1 MRPIH
6 TIAAFAVLGLVV
18 GAATLA
24 MTAPAESFS
33 YRLAQPSDA
42 VRRSTEAPSLDNLE
56 VLDLVTAYGDDQAY
70 DEPYCDVR
78 VTVTEKLAN
87 DFEEAHVGAPEERGG
102 VFVELWASDR
112 LGTWTML
119 ATRADGIACVIE
131 TGRDWA
137 GETDLTVLAA
147 G

>member
-1 MRPIH
+1 MK
-6 TIAAFAVLGLVV
+6 TSQTTTVFAALGLVV
-18 GAATLA
+18 AAATLA

-33 YRLAQPSDA
+33 YRLTPPSDA
-42 VRRSTEAPSLDNLE
+42 MRSSSEVPSLDNLAL
-56 VLDLVTAYGDDQAY
+56 LDLVTAYGDDQAF

-87 DFEEAHVGAPEERGG
+87 GFEETRVSAPQERDGI
-102 VFVELWASDR
+102 FVELWASDR

-119 ATRADGIACVIE
+119 ATRTDGIACVIE

-137 GETDLTVLAA
+137 GETGLDTLAA

>member
-1 MRPIH
+1 MKISQTAPVF
-6 TIAAFAVLGLVV
+6 AALGLA
-18 GAATLA
+18 AATLA
-24 MTAPAESFS
+24 MTAPAESLS
-33 YRLAQPSDA
+33 YRLVQPSDA
-42 VRRSTEAPSLDNLE
+42 VRHSIEAPSLDNLA

-78 VTVTEKLAN
+78 VTVTEKLSN
-87 DFEEAHVGAPEERGG
+87 DFEESRIGAPQQRDGM
-102 VFVELWASDR
+102 FVELWASDR
-112 LGTWTML
+112 FGTWTML

-137 GETDLTVLAA
+137 GETGLDVLAA

>member
-1 MRPIH
+1 MKM
-6 TIAAFAVLGLVV
+6 TQTVAVLALVGLGA

-24 MTAPAESFS
+24 MTDRAESFS
-33 YRLAQPSDA
+33 YRLVQPSEA
-42 VRRSTEAPSLDNLE
+42 VQRNTASPSLDNLAVME
-56 VLDLVTAYGDDQAY
+56 LVTAYGEDQAY

-78 VTVTEKLAN
+78 VTVTETLAN
-87 DFEEAHVGAPEERGG
+87 DFQETRVTAPEERDGI
-102 VFVELWASDR
+102 FVELWASDR

-119 ATRADGIACVIE
+119 ATRADGISCVIE

-137 GETDLTVLAA
+137 GETSLDTLAA

>member
-1 MRPIH
+1 MK
-6 TIAAFAVLGLVV
+6 TSQTATVFAALGLVV
-18 GAATLA
+18 AAATLA

-33 YRLAQPSDA
+33 YRLAPPSEA
-42 VRRSTEAPSLDNLE
+42 VQRSAEAPSLDNLA

-78 VTVTEKLAN
+78 VTVTEKLSN
-87 DFEEAHVGAPEERGG
+87 DFEENRVSAPQERDG

-119 ATRADGIACVIE
+119 ATRTDGIACVIE

-137 GETDLTVLAA
+137 GETGLDALAA

>member
-1 MRPIH
+1 MKPSH
-6 TIAAFAVLGLVV
+6 TIPLFAGLGLVV
-18 GAATLA
+18 AAATLA

-33 YRLAQPSDA
+33 YRLAPPSEA
-42 VRRSTEAPSLDNLE
+42 VQRSAEAPSLENLALLE
-56 VLDLVTAYGDDQAY
+56 LVTAYGDDQAF

-87 DFEEAHVGAPEERGG
+87 DFEETRVIAPQERDGI
-102 VFVELWASDR
+102 FVELWASDR

-137 GETDLTVLAA
+137 GETGLETLAA

>member
-1 MRPIH
+1 MK
-6 TIAAFAVLGLVV
+6 TTQTAAVFAALGLVV

-24 MTAPAESFS
+24 TTSPADSFS
-33 YRLAQPSDA
+33 YRLAPPSEA
-42 VRRSTEAPSLDNLE
+42 VQRDTASPSLDNLA

-78 VTVTEKLAN
+78 VTVTEKLTN
-87 DFEEAHVGAPEERGG
+87 DFEEQRVAAPQERDG

-119 ATRADGIACVIE
+119 ATRTDGISCVIE

-137 GETDLTVLAA
+137 GETSLDTLAA

>member
-1 MRPIH
+1 MKTSH
-6 TIAAFAVLGLVV
+6 TATVFTALGLVV
-18 GAATLA
+18 AAATLA
-24 MTAPAESFS
+24 MTAPAESLS
-33 YRLAQPSDA
+33 YRLVPPSDA
-42 VRRSTEAPSLDNLE
+42 MRSSAEVPSLDNLAL
-56 VLDLVTAYGDDQAY
+56 LDLVTAYGDDQAY

-78 VTVTEKLAN
+78 VTVTEKLTN
-87 DFEEAHVGAPEERGG
+87 DFEETRVSAPQERDGI
-102 VFVELWASDR
+102 FVELWASDR

-137 GETDLTVLAA
+137 GETGLETLAA

>member
-1 MRPIH
+1 MK
-6 TIAAFAVLGLVV
+6 TSQTTTVFAALGLVV
-18 GAATLA
+18 AAATLA

-33 YRLAQPSDA
+33 YRLTPPSDA
-42 VRRSTEAPSLDNLE
+42 MRSSSEVPSLDNLTL
-56 VLDLVTAYGDDQAY
+56 LDLVTAYGDDQAF

-87 DFEEAHVGAPEERGG
+87 DFEEIRVSAPQERDGI
-102 VFVELWASDR
+102 FVELWASDR

-119 ATRADGIACVIE
+119 ATRTDGIACVIE

-137 GETDLTVLAA
+137 GETGLETLAA